1 MTAPALSIRNVSKTF
16 GHQRAVDAINLE
28 VADGECL
35 ALVGHN
41 GAGKT
46 TLFKIILG
54 LMRASE
60 GDISIRGLAPGEAK
74 FDLGFL
80 PENVVFQK
88 NLTGFEILA
97 FFSRLKGSP
106 RHDIPKLLSRVGL
119 ADVGKKR
126 VGAYSKG
133 MRQRLGL
140 AQALIGK
147 PDLLILDEPTSGLDP
162 SSRRSFYHLLDQ
174 LRSDGATILLSSH
187 ALSEVESYTN
197 RVAIM
202 QDGRLLAHGRLN
214 DLARDAELPMRINLQ
229 TDQPDQLMSIA
240 RDIDGVS
247 CQASPSENLVQIT
260 CSADLKMSVV
270 KRISAEALGLQDI
283 QIMPPTL
290 DDIYE
295 HYQNGKVKVKE
306 AAR

>member
-1 MTAPALSIRNVSKTF
+1 MQAPALSIHNVTKSF
-16 GHQRAVDAINLE
+16 GEQKAVDAISLD

-46 TLFKIILG
+46 TLFKVVLG

-60 GDISIRGLAPGEAK
+60 GEVSIRGHAPG
-74 FDLGFL
+74 DRSINLGFL

-88 NLTGFEILA
+88 NLTGPEILS
-97 FFSRLKGSP
+97 FFAKLKGN
-106 RHDIPKLLSRVGL
+106 RHEDLQALLARVGL

-126 VGAYSKG
+126 IGAYSKG

-140 AQALIGK
+140 AQTLIGK

-162 SSRRSFYHLLDQ
+162 SSRRSFYELLDE
-174 LRSDGATILLSSH
+174 LRSEGTTILLSSH
-187 ALSEVESYTN
+187 ALSEVESYTS

-202 QDGRLLAHGRLN
+202 RAGKLLAHGPMN
-214 DLARDAELPMRINLQ
+214 ELASAAGLPVRIDIL
-229 TDQPDQLMSIA
+229 TDQPEKERHIVSGMN
-240 RDIDGVS
+240 GVS
-247 CQASPSENLVQIT
+247 WDANPTEGLLRIT
-260 CSADLKMSVV
+260 CSASDKLGVIR
-270 KRISAEALGLQDI
+270 RISSEAAGIKDI
-283 QIMPPTL
+283 RIMPPTL

-295 HYQNGKVKVKE
+295 HYQQGGE
-306 AAR
+306 P

>member
-1 MTAPALSIRNVSKTF
+1 MNAPALSIHSVSKLF
-16 GHQRAVDAINLE
+16 GDHKAVDAVSLD

-46 TLFKIILG
+46 TLFKVILG

-60 GDISIRGLAPGEAK
+60 GDISIRGLAPG
-74 FDLGFL
+74 DHDVNLGFL

-88 NLTGFEILA
+88 NLTGPEVLS
-97 FFSRLKGSP
+97 FFSRLKGC
-106 RHDIPKLLSRVGL
+106 RRQHIPELLNRVDL
-119 ADVGKKR
+119 KDVGKKR
-126 VGAYSKG
+126 IGAYSKG

-162 SSRRSFYHLLDQ
+162 SSRRRFYQMLDD
-174 LRSDGATILLSSH
+174 LREDGTTILLSSH
-187 ALSEVESYTN
+187 ALSEVESYTS
-197 RVAIM
+197 RVGIM
-202 QDGRLLAHGRLN
+202 RDGKLLAHGPMS
-214 DLARDAELPMRINLQ
+214 DLARNAGLPVRVNVLTTLAEQDRNIVSGMK
-229 TDQPDQLMSIA
+229 
-240 RDIDGVS
+240 GVL
-247 CQASPSENLVQIT
+247 CETSPAENLLRIT
-260 CSADLKMSVV
+260 CGADQKLEIVRRITSEARGLKD
-270 KRISAEALGLQDI
+270 L

-295 HYQNGKVKVKE
+295 HYQNG
-306 AAR
+306 AAQ